1 MAGLVG
7 GQMVIEASSDFM
19 NLNILVHTPP
29 YFRHRIWTDLV
40 ESCKKMVFL
49 TPWLKSFRACGA
61 PKLGLRPRVTN
72 LAPFRNGHF
81 AAKNDICTSHEH

>member
-1 MAGLVG
+1 MG
-7 GQMVIEASSDFM
+7 GQMVVEVSSDFM

-49 TPWLKSFRACGA
+49 TPWVKKISRLRRE
-61 PKLGLRPRVTN
+61 KLGLRPRV
-72 LAPFRNGHF
+72 G
-81 AAKNDICTSHEH
+81 SG

>member
-1 MAGLVG
+1 MAGLMG

-49 TPWLKSFRACGA
+49 TPWLKKFSRLRRE
-61 PKLGLRPRVTN
+61 KLGLRPR
-72 LAPFRNGHF
+72 
-81 AAKNDICTSHEH
+81 